1 MESTGGTVRKV
12 LSVMSLTT
20 KKRSLLRL
28 TIVALVLTGVAFI
41 VFGRTAHK
49 PRGEYGLANDLP
61 RGAVVYAQFANL
73 PALIEQWD
81 HSQLKERYLNSANY
95 RQLQHRHLLLKLISR
110 WEEFNS
116 ALGFQIDASTI
127 TGAAETKAAVAV
139 YDIGQLNL
147 VFIAPLSE
155 EKTALTQFF
164 NNKDQFEE
172 IETPGGTTYYRQA
185 VEADRGRQKQV
196 LAFTTLNGRF
206 ILSSN
211 ENLLLRTIANIN
223 HPNTKDALAV
233 DPAFITLSRKVKPH
247 FVTVWVDQSKLN
259 HDYYFKH
266 YWLPQNVDQL
276 QGIRAGMFDLE
287 QQKGRWIERR
297 ELLTTSKDHPVSAP
311 IPAAELQRLYAMV
324 PADAPLVR
332 VRTLAGDPAL
342 PATLLR
348 DTLFDATQNETEQ
361 TSESWSW
368 QSYSSDDFYSNDD
381 DDYDR
386 YSYLDNRYDSSI
398 DDAYDARVS
407 EPGQPGGNPLAAEL
421 EQQFFTNVQAAL
433 ASARPS
439 TAILATRPHTTDGPL
454 FVEFRKAA
462 IIHLQS
468 AGNLRRDLLEK
479 AIALAAQGRLT
490 VAGKG
495 SEPVWE
501 NRKEGEHAWRQL
513 RLPMLGWEICYVI
526 KDGELIVANSG
537 ELLQTVLDSSSHKPL
552 ELPVDATDDLTIVRL
567 DQRKPAFDDIM
578 NRLDNDGAQQQPE
591 SKISDTF
598 FSGNISSLLDVASDL
613 NRIEITRRASS
624 DGMHEEI
631 HFVLN

>member
-1 MESTGGTVRKV
+1 M
-12 LSVMSLTT
+12 LPTT
-20 KKRSLLRL
+20 RKRSILRL
-28 TIVALVLTGVAFI
+28 TVVVLALTGVAFI

-81 HSQLKERYLNSANY
+81 HSQLKERYLNSTNY
-95 RQLQHRHLLLKLISR
+95 KQLQHRHLLLKLISR
-110 WEEFNS
+110 WEEFNN
-116 ALGFQIDASTI
+116 ALGFQLDISTI

-139 YDIGQLNL
+139 YDIGQLDL

-164 NNKDQFEE
+164 NSRDQFEE
-172 IETPGGTTYYRQA
+172 IETPGGAIYYRQA

-196 LAFTTLNGRF
+196 LAFATLNGRF

-223 HPNTKDALAV
+223 RQNSKDTLAA
-233 DPAFITLSRKVKPH
+233 DPAFTSLSRKLKPH
-247 FVTVWVDQSKLN
+247 FVTVWVDQAKLN
-259 HDYYFKH
+259 QDYYFKH

-297 ELLTTSKDHPVSAP
+297 EFLTNGKDHPITP
-311 IPAAELQRLYAMV
+311 ISTAELQRLYSMV
-324 PADAPLVR
+324 PTDAPLVR
-332 VRTLAGDPAL
+332 VRTVANNPSL
-342 PATLLR
+342 PGTLLL
-348 DTLFDATQNETEQ
+348 DTLFDASPNVTGY

-368 QSYSSDDFYSNDD
+368 QSYSSDDFYSDD
-381 DDYDR
+381 SDDEDYDR

-407 EPGQPGGNPLAAEL
+407 EPEEPGGNPVAVEL

-439 TAILATRPHTTDGPL
+439 TAVMATRPHTTDGPL
-454 FVEFRKAA
+454 FVEFRRAA
-462 IIHLQS
+462 IIHLQM
-468 AGNLRRDLLEK
+468 AGNLKRDLLEQ

-495 SEPVWE
+495 SEPEWE
-501 NRKEGEHAWRQL
+501 NRKDGKHAWRQL
-513 RLPMLGWEICYVI
+513 RLPMLGWEICYAI
-526 KDGELIVANSG
+526 KDGELIVANSA
-537 ELLQTVLDSSSHKPL
+537 ELLQSVLDSSSQKPL
-552 ELPVDATDDLTIVRL
+552 ELAVDVTDDLTIVRL
-567 DQRKPAFDDIM
+567 DQRKSAFDDIM
-578 NRLDNDGAQQQPE
+578 NRLDKDAAQQPPE
-591 SKISDTF
+591 TEKISEAF

-613 NRIEITRRASS
+613 NRIEITRRTSS
-624 DGMHEEI
+624 NGMHEEI
-631 HFVLN
+631 HFVLNSSE

>member
-1 MESTGGTVRKV
+1 MLSRKNR
-12 LSVMSLTT
+12 
-20 KKRSLLRL
+20 KRLILRL
-28 TIVALVLTGVAFI
+28 IIVALALTGVAFI
-41 VFGRTAHK
+41 VFGRTAHR
-49 PRGEYGLANDLP
+49 PHGEYGLANDLP

-95 RQLQHRHLLLKLISR
+95 KQLQHRHLLLKLISR

-116 ALGFQIDASTI
+116 ALGFQIDVGTI
-127 TGAAETKAAVAV
+127 TGATETKAAVGV
-139 YDIGQLNL
+139 YDIGQVDL

-155 EKTALTQFF
+155 EKSALTQFL
-164 NNKDQFEE
+164 NNKDRFEE
-172 IETPGGTTYYRQA
+172 IEAPGGITYYRQA

-196 LAFTTLNGRF
+196 LAFTTLKGRF

-211 ENLLLRTIANIN
+211 ENLLLRTIVNIN
-223 HPNTKDALAV
+223 RQNSKDTLAA
-233 DPAFITLSRKVKPH
+233 DPAFTNLSRKLKPH

-266 YWLPQNVDQL
+266 YWLPQNLDEL

-287 QQKGRWIERR
+287 QQKGSWIERR
-297 ELLTTSKDHPVSAP
+297 EFLTTGKDHPVSAP
-311 IPAAELQRLYAMV
+311 IPTAELHRLYAMV

-332 VRTLAGDPAL
+332 VRSLVSNPSL

-348 DTLFDATQNETEQ
+348 DTLFEATPSVTEQ
-361 TSESWSW
+361 RGESWSW
-368 QSYSSDDFYSNDD
+368 QSYSSDDFYTGSDD

-386 YSYLDNRYDSSI
+386 YSYLDSRYDSLI
-398 DDAYDARVS
+398 DDAYDARVT
-407 EPGQPGGNPLAAEL
+407 EPEEPGGNPIATEL

-439 TAILATRPHTTDGPL
+439 TAVLATRPHTTDGPL

-462 IIHLQS
+462 VFHLQS

-495 SEPVWE
+495 SEPAWE

-513 RLPMLGWEICYVI
+513 RLPMLGWEICYAI
-526 KDGELIVANSG
+526 KDGELILANSAQ
-537 ELLQTVLDSSSHKPL
+537 LLQNVLDSSSHKPL
-552 ELPVDATDDLTIVRL
+552 KLPLDVTDDLTIVRL
-567 DQRKPAFDDIM
+567 DQRKSAFDNIM
-578 NRLDNDGAQQQPE
+578 NRLDNDAAQQPPAS
-591 SKISDTF
+591 SKISETF
-598 FSGNISSLLDVASDL
+598 FSGNISSLLDVASDI
-613 NRIEITRRASS
+613 NRIEITRRTSS

-631 HFVLN
+631 HFVLNSSE

>member
-1 MESTGGTVRKV
+1 M
-12 LSVMSLTT
+12 
-20 KKRSLLRL
+20 LRL
-28 TIVALVLTGVAFI
+28 TIVALTLTGVAFI

-95 RQLQHRHLLLKLISR
+95 KQLQHRHLLLKLISR
-110 WEEFNS
+110 WEEFNN
-116 ALGFQIDASTI
+116 ALGFQLDTSTI
-127 TGAAETKAAVAV
+127 TGAAETKAAVGV
-139 YDIGQLNL
+139 YDIGQLDL

-155 EKTALTQFF
+155 EKIALTQFV
-164 NNKDQFEE
+164 NNKSQFEE
-172 IETPGGTTYYRQA
+172 IETPGGATYYRQA

-196 LAFTTLNGRF
+196 LAFATLNGRF

-223 HPNTKDALAV
+223 HPNTKDTLAA
-233 DPAFITLSRKVKPH
+233 DPAFTSLSHKLKPH

-259 HDYYFKH
+259 RDYYFKH
-266 YWLPQNVDQL
+266 YWLPHNVDEL

-297 ELLTTSKDHPVSAP
+297 EFLTTSRDHSVSTP
-311 IPAAELQRLYAMV
+311 IPTAELQRLYAMV

-332 VRTLAGDPAL
+332 VRTLAGNPAL

-348 DTLFDATQNETEQ
+348 DTLFDAMQDETKQ
-361 TSESWSW
+361 SSEPWSW
-368 QSYSSDDFYSNDD
+368 QSYSSDDFYSDD
-381 DDYDR
+381 DDEDYDR
-386 YSYLDNRYDSSI
+386 YSYLDYRYDSLI

-407 EPGQPGGNPLAAEL
+407 GPDEPGGNPLAAEL

-462 IIHLQS
+462 IIHLQM

-495 SEPVWE
+495 SEPAWE

-513 RLPMLGWEICYVI
+513 RLPMLGWEICYAI
-526 KDGELIVANSG
+526 KDGELILANSV
-537 ELLQTVLDSSSHKPL
+537 ELLQSVLDSSSHKPL
-552 ELPVDATDDLTIVRL
+552 ELPVDITDDLTIVRL
-567 DQRKPAFDDIM
+567 DQRKSAFDDIM
-578 NRLDNDGAQQQPE
+578 NRLDNDATQQQPD
-591 SKISDTF
+591 SKISETF

-613 NRIEITRRASS
+613 NRIEITRGASS

-631 HFVLN
+631 HFVLNSSE

>member
-1 MESTGGTVRKV
+1 
-12 LSVMSLTT
+12 MSLIT
-20 KKRSLLRL
+20 KNRKRSILRL
-28 TIVALVLTGVAFI
+28 AVVALVLTVLAFI

-73 PALIEQWD
+73 PALMEQWD
-81 HSQLKERYLNSANY
+81 QSQLKERYLNSTNY

-110 WEEFNS
+110 WEEFNT
-116 ALGFQIDASTI
+116 ALGFQLDVATI
-127 TGAAETKAAVAV
+127 TGASETKAAVAV
-139 YDIGQLNL
+139 YDIGQLDL

-155 EKTALTQFF
+155 EKIALTQFF

-172 IETPGGTTYYRQA
+172 IEAPGGAIYYRQG

-196 LAFTTLNGRF
+196 LAFATLNGRF

-211 ENLLLRTIANIN
+211 ENLLVRTIANIN
-223 HPNTKDALAV
+223 RPNTKDTLAA
-233 DPAFITLSRKVKPH
+233 DPAFTSLSRKLKPH
-247 FVTVWVDQSKLN
+247 FVTVWVDQAKLN

-266 YWLPQNVDQL
+266 YWLPQNVDEL

-297 ELLTTSKDHPVSAP
+297 EFLTTAKDHQVSTP
-311 IPAAELQRLYAMV
+311 IPAAELQRLYAMA

-332 VRTLAGDPAL
+332 VRALASNPAL

-348 DTLFDATQNETEQ
+348 DTLFDATQVDTQQGGEP
-361 TSESWSW
+361 WSW
-368 QSYSSDDFYSNDD
+368 QSYSSDDFFSNDD
-381 DDYDR
+381 DEGYDR
-386 YSYLDNRYDSSI
+386 YSYLDYRYDSLI
-398 DDAYDARVS
+398 DDPYDARVTGR
-407 EPGQPGGNPLAAEL
+407 EEPGGNPLADEL

-433 ASARPS
+433 GPARPS
-439 TAILATRPHTTDGPL
+439 TAILSTRPHTTDGPL

-490 VAGKG
+490 VAGEA
-495 SEPVWE
+495 SEPAWE

-513 RLPMLGWEICYVI
+513 RLPMLGWEICYAI
-526 KDGELIVANSG
+526 KDAELILANSA
-537 ELLQTVLDSSSHKPL
+537 ELLQSVLDSSSHKSL
-552 ELPVDATDDLTIVRL
+552 ELRLEAADDVTIVRF
-567 DQRKPAFDDIM
+567 DQRKTAFDEIM
-578 NRLDNDGAQQQPE
+578 NRLDNAAAQQQQD
-591 SKISDTF
+591 SKISEAF

-631 HFVLN
+631 HFVLKSD